1 MTKEEIQAEVDK
13 MKKIDCYFIGTTA
26 YHQLGDLNRGEG
38 GDGDNL
44 FHASGETDNYYIGMW
59 VTGLGFFNV
68 CFPKKT
74 SRELTEEEIEKFSK
88 TYIQIGSQPPIK
100 LDVERNKRF
109 KLQK

>member
-1 MTKEEIQAEVDK
+1 MTKEEIQSEVDK
-13 MKKIDCYFIGTTA
+13 MKKIDHYFMGTKA
-26 YHQLGDLNRGEG
+26 YHQLGDLSRED
-38 GDGDNL
+38 DGNDNL

-59 VTGLGFFNV
+59 VTGFGFFNV